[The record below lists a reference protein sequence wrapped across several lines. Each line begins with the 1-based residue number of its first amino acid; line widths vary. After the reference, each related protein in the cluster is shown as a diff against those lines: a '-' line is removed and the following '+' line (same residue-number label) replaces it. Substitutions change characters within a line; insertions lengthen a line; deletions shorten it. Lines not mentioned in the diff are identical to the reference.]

1 MKAEPE
7 KNDWVFAVIE
17 NPGEKENFL
26 GYTDRETEIPT
37 IPIFLDKE
45 DAQACFPRLPQQ
57 AGGKYEIQAVLFSEL
72 CRDAA
77 RNGFEIVLLNGL
89 GVIVNRINPAAAA
102 ADDSG

>member
-1 MKAEPE
+1 MKTEPG

-17 NPGEKENFL
+17 NPGAKESFL
-26 GYTDRETEIPT
+26 GYTDRETNIPT

-45 DAQACFPRLPQQ
+45 DAQACFPKLPQQ
-57 AGGKYEIQAVLFSEL
+57 VNGKYEIQAVLFSEL

-77 RNGFEIVLLNGL
+77 RNEFEIVLLNGQ

-102 ADDSG
+102 ADESC